1 MTRSEVVLKL
11 ESRMTLKEGIEV
23 YLDCQE
29 CDGVKSIRY
38 KDINN
43 HLYFEVKG
51 DSWDSVYHQITEL
64 LEKEG
69 YIK

>member
-1 MTRSEVVLKL
+1 MTRSEVVSTL
-11 ESRMTLKEGIEV
+11 ESRMMLKEGIEV

-29 CDGVKSIRY
+29 CDGIKSIAY
-38 KDINN
+38 KDISN
-43 HLYFEVKG
+43 HTYFKVRG
-51 DSWDSVYHQITEL
+51 DSWLNVYQQITEL

>member
-11 ESRMTLKEGIEV
+11 ESRMMLKEGIEV

-29 CDGVKSIRY
+29 CDGIKSIRY

-51 DSWDSVYHQITEL
+51 DSWISVYQQITEL
-64 LEKEG
+64 FENEG
-69 YIK
+69 YLE